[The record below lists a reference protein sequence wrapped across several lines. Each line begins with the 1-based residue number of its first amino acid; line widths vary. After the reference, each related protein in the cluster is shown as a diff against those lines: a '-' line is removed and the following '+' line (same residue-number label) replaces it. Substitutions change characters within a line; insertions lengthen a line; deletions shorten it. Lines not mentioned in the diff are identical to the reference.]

1 MKKNV
6 LIVDDNPEQSVAVQ
20 ARLLNTDLEI
30 GCVYTVRNGR
40 EGTAVLENYQ
50 IDLILTDVHMPEMD
64 GLEFLNHVRNHPQ
77 FRFIPAMVLA
87 DQKDKALEEKLAFWG
102 HGYLHTSG
110 EDTGWESEIHKHYG
124 N

>member
-20 ARLLNTDLEI
+20 AKLLNTNLEI

-40 EGTAVLENYQ
+40 EGAAVLENYQ

-77 FRFIPAMVLA
+77 FRFIPAMVMA
-87 DQKDKALEEKLAFWG
+87 HQKDEALEQKLAFWG
-102 HGYLHTSG
+102 HGYIDSSP
-110 EDTGWESEIHKHYG
+110 ESCGWENELNKHYG